1 MKAQVSTEL
10 LVIIGLI
17 LLVFIPLLTLVYFK
31 ANDSTQQIAS
41 YQTELAVFRIAYLA
55 NSVGALG
62 TNTTVFTDI
71 YIPQNVKAFTTK
83 STGSGGEITMVVGTP
98 QGSSEVVE
106 VVKYPIEGTIPV
118 SGTQGGWRKIKIS
131 SSVNDNGMVR
141 IKIEPAG

>member
-31 ANDSTQQIAS
+31 ANESTQQIAS

-62 TNTTVFTDI
+62 TNTTVYTDI
-71 YIPQNVKAFTTK
+71 YIPQNVRAFTTK
-83 STGSGGEITMVVGTP
+83 STGGGGEITMVVDTQ
-98 QGSSEVVE
+98 QGQSDVVE
-106 VVKYPIEGTIPV
+106 IVKYPIEGEIPV
-118 SGTQGGWRKIKIS
+118 SGTQGGWTRIKITAL
-131 SSVNDNGMVR
+131 NDNGGVR
-141 IKIEPAG
+141 VKIEKA